1 MAISLKYPINIM
13 THERGNPQSLVNN
26 NVNDIEENIN
36 YDLWFA
42 TDDGISIRNKSDHR
56 WKHIL
61 KSIVIVDLCSSGDG
75 NIWAGTYG
83 DGLYLIDKD
92 GRVIRHLTQKPE
104 GLTTNYIF
112 SVKEDKDGDLWI
124 GGLDGNLI
132 IADKQGK
139 RKNEFDINWVHSIEE
154 VDSLRMA
161 VATVNGFVL

>member
-1 MAISLKYPINIM
+1 M
-13 THERGNPQSLVNN
+13 
-26 NVNDIEENIN
+26 
-36 YDLWFA
+36 
-42 TDDGISIRNKSDHR
+42 
-56 WKHIL
+56 
-61 KSIVIVDLCSSGDG
+61 
-75 NIWAGTYG
+75 
-83 DGLYLIDKD
+83 YLIDKD

-161 VATVNGFVL
+161 VATVNGFCIVEKYTSQFRRYATTSEFNDKNVSAYIISMLFNGDGTVMAWH